1 MKKTYSDLTTAQ
13 RNTVNTDPA
22 VMAAFNA
29 AIAAM
34 CAADRFDAA
43 DIGTRNEAVKIHAAA
58 DRAASIYDA
67 LHAAA
72 IERIA

>member
-1 MKKTYSDLTTAQ
+1 MKSYSDLTTAE

-43 DIGTRNEAVKIHAAA
+43 DSGTRNQAVKIHAAA
-58 DRAASIYDA
+58 LRTARVYDA

-72 IERIA
+72 IERIK